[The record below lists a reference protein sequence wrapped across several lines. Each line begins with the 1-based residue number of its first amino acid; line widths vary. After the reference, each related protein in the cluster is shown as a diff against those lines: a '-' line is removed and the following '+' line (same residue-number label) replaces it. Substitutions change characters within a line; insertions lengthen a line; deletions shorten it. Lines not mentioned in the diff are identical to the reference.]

1 MNGMTIK
8 QVAELCQVDE
18 STIYRWIQKGASAE
32 CKASLAKCKA
42 ANEENKP
49 ARFTLPETI
58 AIIKAGGRS
67 TLADLLQEGI
77 TVYLL
82 HKFMEQLPPLTSADF
97 AEGCSNIFNKSVSNV
112 RNDTITTYADC
123 TPTPWLAGAQDQGI

>member
-18 STIYRWIQKGASAE
+18 RTIQRWAAIAGDKMSSSTSTYP
-32 CKASLAKCKA
+32 A
-42 ANEENKP
+42 A
-49 ARFTLPETI
+49 FTLPETI

-67 TLADLLQEGI
+67 TLADLLQEGM

-82 HKFMEQLPPLTSADF
+82 HKFMRQPPPSILSYLCRLHTYPLAC
-97 AEGCSNIFNKSVSNV
+97 GC
-112 RNDTITTYADC
+112 
-123 TPTPWLAGAQDQGI
+123 GE